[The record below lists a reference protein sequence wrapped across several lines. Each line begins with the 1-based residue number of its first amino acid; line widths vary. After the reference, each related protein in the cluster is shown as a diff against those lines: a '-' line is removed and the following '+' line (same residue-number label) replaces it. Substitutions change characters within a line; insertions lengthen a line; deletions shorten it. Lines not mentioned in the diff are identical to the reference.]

1 MIHTGINDLSN
12 WVTTLKEV
20 RQLVKFV
27 KELDKEEKVKIGFS
41 GVINRSDRNLEKEI
55 VDLNLKLK
63 RYCEGN
69 QFLFIDNDNIDK
81 SYLKNS
87 KLHLNQKGTNVLCQN
102 IRKSLYDY

>member
-27 KELDKEEKVKIGFS
+27 KELDKEAKVKIGFS

-63 RYCEGN
+63 
-69 QFLFIDNDNIDK
+69 Q
-81 SYLKNS
+81 
-87 KLHLNQKGTNVLCQN
+87 
-102 IRKSLYDY
+102 

>member
-1 MIHTGINDLSN
+1 MIHTGINDLTN

-27 KELDKEEKVKIGFS
+27 KELDKEAKVKIGFS

-63 RYCEGN
+63 
-69 QFLFIDNDNIDK
+69 Q
-81 SYLKNS
+81 
-87 KLHLNQKGTNVLCQN
+87 
-102 IRKSLYDY
+102 

>member
-63 RYCEGN
+63 R
-69 QFLFIDNDNIDK
+69 
-81 SYLKNS
+81 
-87 KLHLNQKGTNVLCQN
+87 
-102 IRKSLYDY
+102 

>member
-1 MIHTGINDLSN
+1 MIHTGINDLTN

-63 RYCEGN
+63 RY
-69 QFLFIDNDNIDK
+69 FLMMII
-81 SYLKNS
+81 LIVS
-87 KLHLNQKGTNVLCQN
+87 K
-102 IRKSLYDY
+102 

>member
-1 MIHTGINDLSN
+1 MIHTGINDLTN

-63 RYCEGN
+63 R
-69 QFLFIDNDNIDK
+69 
-81 SYLKNS
+81 
-87 KLHLNQKGTNVLCQN
+87 
-102 IRKSLYDY
+102 

>member
-63 RYCEGN
+63 RY
-69 QFLFIDNDNIDK
+69 FLMMII
-81 SYLKNS
+81 LIVS
-87 KLHLNQKGTNVLCQN
+87 K
-102 IRKSLYDY
+102 

>member
-41 GVINRSDRNLEKEI
+41 GGINRSDRNLEKEI

-63 RYCEGN
+63 
-69 QFLFIDNDNIDK
+69 Q
-81 SYLKNS
+81 
-87 KLHLNQKGTNVLCQN
+87 
-102 IRKSLYDY
+102 

>member
-27 KELDKEEKVKIGFS
+27 KELDKEAKVKIGFS

-55 VDLNLKLK
+55 VDLNL
-63 RYCEGN
+63 
-69 QFLFIDNDNIDK
+69 
-81 SYLKNS
+81 
-87 KLHLNQKGTNVLCQN
+87 
-102 IRKSLYDY
+102 

>member
-63 RYCEGN
+63 
-69 QFLFIDNDNIDK
+69 Q
-81 SYLKNS
+81 
-87 KLHLNQKGTNVLCQN
+87 
-102 IRKSLYDY
+102 

>member
-55 VDLNLKLK
+55 VDLNL
-63 RYCEGN
+63 
-69 QFLFIDNDNIDK
+69 
-81 SYLKNS
+81 
-87 KLHLNQKGTNVLCQN
+87 
-102 IRKSLYDY
+102 

>member
-1 MIHTGINDLSN
+1 MIHTGINDLTN

-63 RYCEGN
+63 
-69 QFLFIDNDNIDK
+69 Q
-81 SYLKNS
+81 
-87 KLHLNQKGTNVLCQN
+87 
-102 IRKSLYDY
+102 

>member
-55 VDLNLKLK
+55 VDLNLKRVFGLSGS
-63 RYCEGN
+63 RIPALISGPRPH
-69 QFLFIDNDNIDK
+69 K
-81 SYLKNS
+81 SFNL
-87 KLHLNQKGTNVLCQN
+87 LNLLLGKVQ
-102 IRKSLYDY
+102 SL

>member
-1 MIHTGINDLSN
+1 MIHTGINDLTN

-27 KELDKEEKVKIGFS
+27 KELDKEEEGKISFS

-63 RYCEGN
+63 R
-69 QFLFIDNDNIDK
+69 
-81 SYLKNS
+81 
-87 KLHLNQKGTNVLCQN
+87 
-102 IRKSLYDY
+102 